1 MCRIEEADRLYTG
14 GGFEDPYMLYFR
26 SARGPELGAVTHVD
40 GSARVQTVSDRT
52 NPGLHELLGAF
63 GGRHGAGVLCNTSL
77 NFRGHGFINRMSH
90 LIEYCQSRGISDM
103 VVDGAWFRCTREV
116 VPGMPLFET
125 SAPVEAVTG

>member
-1 MCRIEEADRLYTG
+1 
-14 GGFEDPYMLYFR
+14 MLYFR
-26 SARGPELGAVTHVD
+26 SARVPELGAVTHVD

-63 GGRHGAGVLCNTSL
+63 GRRHGAGVLCNTSL